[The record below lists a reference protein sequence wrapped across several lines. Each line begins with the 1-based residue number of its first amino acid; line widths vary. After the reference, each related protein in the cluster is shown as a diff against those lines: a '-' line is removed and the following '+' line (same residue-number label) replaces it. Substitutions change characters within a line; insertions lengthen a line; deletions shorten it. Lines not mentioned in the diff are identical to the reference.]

1 MNKTFADVNF
11 GAGARP
17 GREIVKG
24 NVVATLTAAF

>member
-1 MNKTFADVNF
+1 VTTF